1 MSVPFYLLGLL
12 IRFGPQ
18 HGYRLKQMVEDEIA
32 DFAKIKMP
40 NIYYHLN
47 KLCEEGYLSFIQNR
61 EGNRPEK
68 SVYQITDEGRTYFG
82 ELAKKISDAEY
93 QTEFR
98 HDGLLF
104 FLDLIDSEYIL
115 SSLTASRDALSE
127 RIKYLNRHKQRTVND
142 KPGQAAFLTQAIFDH
157 HLSHMETE
165 LQWLNQVLEG
175 LSRR

>member
-47 KLCEEGYLSFIQNR
+47 KLCEEGYLNSIQNR

-68 SVYQITDEGRTYFG
+68 SVYQITDEGKAYFG
-82 ELAKKISDAEY
+82 KLAKK
-93 QTEFR
+93 
-98 HDGLLF
+98 
-104 FLDLIDSEYIL
+104 
-115 SSLTASRDALSE
+115 
-127 RIKYLNRHKQRTVND
+127 
-142 KPGQAAFLTQAIFDH
+142 
-157 HLSHMETE
+157 
-165 LQWLNQVLEG
+165 
-175 LSRR
+175 

>member
-18 HGYRLKQMVEDEIA
+18 HGYHLKQMVEDEIA

-47 KLCEEGYLSFIQNR
+47 KLCEEGYLSSIHDR

-68 SVYQITDEGRTYFG
+68 NVYQITDKGRAYFG
-82 ELAKKISDAEY
+82 KLAKKIADTEY

-98 HDGLLF
+98 HDGLLY
-104 FLDLIDSEYIL
+104 FLDLVDHEYVIT
-115 SSLTASRDALSE
+115 SLAASRDALSK
-127 RIKYLNRHKQRTVND
+127 RIEYLHHHKQRTVND
-142 KPGQAAFLTQAIFDH
+142 IPGEVVFLTQAIFDH
-157 HLSHMETE
+157 HLLHMETE

-175 LSRR
+175 LSKR